1 MRVAFVLFLL
11 SSFCISAEKPV
22 KHTSPFKTKELEKKI
37 SKLTSVPLSADL
49 KSLSKEDK
57 AALEKIIAAARKMDD
72 IYLRQVWSGN
82 VQLREELAKDN
93 SSFGG
98 LLFHL
103 FRQNVG
109 PWVRMDEDV
118 PFITGV
124 PKKPLN
130 AGVYPDDMTKEE
142 FQTWYSTLDEKEKA
156 AASGFFHVI
165 KRNKDKKLVA
175 VPYSEEYKEFLA
187 PAASLLKEAATL
199 TNNESLKRYLNTR
212 ADAFSS
218 NEYYASDVAWM
229 DLDAPIDLTIGPYE
243 TYEDGLFN
251 YKAMFEAFV
260 TIRDDAETAKLAK
273 FSQELQ
279 GIENNL
285 PLPDLHK
292 NPKLGALSPIRVVDQ
307 VFASGEAR
315 RGVMTAAFNL
325 PNDEKVIKEKGSK
338 RVMLKNVQEA
348 KFKKVL
354 TPISHVVLP
363 ASEQS
368 KVNFDAFFTHILM
381 HELCHGLGPHN
392 IKVEGK
398 DTTVRMQLKEL
409 YSAME
414 EAKADITGLFA
425 LQLLVDKG
433 VIDKKME
440 KTMYTTFLASAF
452 RSIRFGINEA
462 HGKGVA
468 LQLNYLI
475 DEGGYNVD
483 PKKNLFTV
491 NPDKIKEAVKKL
503 TGVILL
509 IQAEGSYEKAKAL
522 LEKYAVLRP
531 ETEAALKKLTDVPVD
546 IEPYYTLAK

>member
-1 MRVAFVLFLL
+1 MRALFTFLL
-11 SSFCISAEKPV
+11 LTSLCFAQDAKM
-22 KHTSPFKTKELEKKI
+22 KHTSPLNAKQLEKKI
-37 SKLTSVPLSADL
+37 SKLTSVTLNADL

-57 AALEKIIAAARKMDD
+57 EALEKIIQAARLMDEVY
-72 IYLRQVWSGN
+72 IRQVWSGN
-82 VQLREELAKDN
+82 VKLREELAKDN
-93 SSFGG
+93 SSLGG
-98 LLFHL
+98 LLYHL
-103 FRQNVG
+103 FRQNAG
-109 PWVRMDEDV
+109 PWSRMDEDEIFV
-118 PFITGV
+118 TGV

-142 FQTWYSTLDEKEKA
+142 FQTWFSGLTEKEKA

-165 KRNKDKKLVA
+165 KRTADKKLTA

-187 PAASLLKEAATL
+187 PAAALLKEAAQLTKNETL
-199 TNNESLKRYLNTR
+199 KKYLTTR

-218 NEYYASDVAWM
+218 NEYYLSDVAWM

-260 TIRDDAETAKLAK
+260 TIRDDAESAKLAK

-354 TPISHVVLP
+354 IPISKVVLP
-363 ASEQS
+363 AKEQS
-368 KVNFDAFFTHILM
+368 KVDFDAFFTHILM

-392 IKVEGK
+392 IKVDGK
-398 DTTVRMQLKEL
+398 ETTVRMQLKEL
-409 YSAME
+409 YSAIE

-433 VIDKKME
+433 VNDKKME
-440 KTMYTTFLASAF
+440 ATMYTTFLASSF

-468 LQLNYLI
+468 LQLNYLV
-475 DEGGYNVD
+475 DEGGYSID
-483 PKKNLFTV
+483 AKKNLFTV

-522 LEKYAVLRP
+522 LDKYGVVRP
-531 ETEAALKKLTDVPVD
+531 ETQAVFTKLSTVPVD